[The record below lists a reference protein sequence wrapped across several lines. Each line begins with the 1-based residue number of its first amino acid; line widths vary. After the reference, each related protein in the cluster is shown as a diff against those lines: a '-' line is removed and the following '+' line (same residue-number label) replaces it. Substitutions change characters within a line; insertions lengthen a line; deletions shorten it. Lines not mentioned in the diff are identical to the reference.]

1 MSANRAPSSTSL
13 CTRSKQGLES
23 RVQGT
28 NTEADAESRHVG
40 FITRCSSHIHS
51 LGQLCASRR
60 ARLYLPCCLLTSPHL
75 SSLSLRIIA
84 LAFWVD
90 LMSCLPA
97 HLFISAP
104 AHLSPA
110 LACYHLSSLP
120 ALASPLATMLC
131 HLADHSGVQLHVH
144 CHRSQEDAKVVLANC
159 ENLIL
164 LCCLL
169 SVVGNHCESWCGRA
183 AGIDGPTWLM
193 ATYKTSGG
201 TRGIMPRPQGSKR
214 FCNRGLCHNTALTF
228 LSSLP
233 NTHPHLHSCR
243 VPP

>member
-1 MSANRAPSSTSL
+1 MSANRTPSSTSL

-40 FITRCSSHIHS
+40 FITRCPSHIHS

-75 SSLSLRIIA
+75 SSLSLCTIA

-104 AHLSPA
+104 AHLFHCSGLLPHVVPA
-110 LACYHLSSLP
+110 SAGVTARHHALP
-120 ALASPLATMLC
+120 PCGPQWCAATCALP
-131 HLADHSGVQLHVH
+131 
-144 CHRSQEDAKVVLANC
+144 
-159 ENLIL
+159 
-164 LCCLL
+164 
-169 SVVGNHCESWCGRA
+169 
-183 AGIDGPTWLM
+183 
-193 ATYKTSGG
+193 
-201 TRGIMPRPQGSKR
+201 
-214 FCNRGLCHNTALTF
+214 
-228 LSSLP
+228 
-233 NTHPHLHSCR
+233 
-243 VPP
+243 